1 MTVLDA
7 DTVAVVASA
16 VLLTTALLYLATSI
30 ARRDRSGARLWAF
43 GFLLTVLGI
52 VAYFVWWTGEDGS
65 WGAIVALAIA
75 QGATV
80 GAAGCYTLGF
90 LSYQPRPLEGPAF
103 AVTALALLCVAVTIA
118 DAVTGSG
125 GVVQPWTSVAVGG
138 LMLWTTASAMR
149 GALRRMRI
157 TWVAAGASAV
167 NGVFT
172 LARAVIEIVAG
183 PESELS
189 AVWFGPTA
197 NNLMTVTVG
206 LVFGI
211 CLFVLRTSI
220 AGAPGYTAS
229 ARVDEVLTAD
239 EFRAHL
245 RAVLR
250 RSTPRMEN
258 VAVIAARIDALDAI
272 ASAFGGD
279 ISEDM
284 TLALQRSA
292 RRFAAPIALV
302 GEGPGPTVIFVAS
315 LAASQAD
322 ARRQAGLLYRGIVQD
337 FIAGRDVVLPGI
349 GVGVA
354 LSQTIGYDVDALMAG
369 AHSAASTAAANDESS
384 VEFAVAVAPVA
395 E

>member
-1 MTVLDA
+1 MTFLDP

-16 VLLTTALLYLATSI
+16 VLLTTSLLYLATSI

-43 GFLLTVLGI
+43 GFLLIVLGI
-52 VAYFVWWTGEDGS
+52 VSYFVWWTGGDGS
-65 WGAIVALAIA
+65 WGAVVALAIA

-103 AVTALALLCVAVTIA
+103 AVTALALLCMAVTIA
-118 DAVTGSG
+118 AAVAGSG
-125 GVVQPWTSVAVGG
+125 SIAQPWTWAAVGG
-138 LMLWTTASAMR
+138 LMLWGAASAMR

-157 TWVAAGASAV
+157 TWVAAGAATAH
-167 NGVFT
+167 GLFA
-172 LARAVIEIVAG
+172 LARAVTAVIVG
-183 PESELS
+183 PESEL
-189 AVWFGPTA
+189 AAEWFGPTA

-206 LVFGI
+206 LVFAI
-211 CLFVLRTSI
+211 CLFVLRASI
-220 AGAPGYTAS
+220 AGAPGHS
-229 ARVDEVLTAD
+229 VVPRVDEVLAAG

-245 RAVLR
+245 RALLR
-250 RSTPRMEN
+250 RSTARMEN

-279 ISEDM
+279 ISEEM
-284 TLALQRSA
+284 TLALRRSA
-292 RRFAAPIALV
+292 RRFASPIALV
-302 GEGPGPTVIFVAS
+302 GDGPGPTVIFVAS

-354 LSQTIGYDVDALMAG
+354 LSQTVGYDADALMAG
-369 AHSAASTAAANDESS
+369 ANAAALAAAANDESS
-384 VEFAVAVAPVA
+384 VEFAVARVPVV